1 MFRIIQSNKFA
12 ILIIFLAFLGSCF
25 LSISNL
31 QKYDK
36 NIQNSNNTFYHQ
48 MIKYDT
54 LRFMSGG
61 DEIKDQLKKGVSFF
75 MTGSESFTKYLPSR
89 IAAAYYYFFNI
100 DLFIDSKKEIIRSGV
115 HLPYLIIQSAFYY
128 FSLLI
133 LYFSIK
139 KIFGYNVCILT
150 IIFLSIEP
158 TILQYHSTFWSES
171 YFFSLQIILL
181 SLIIRERKKLFD
193 FFLIGLLCGFMA
205 LQKELAYFYIFII
218 LLYYSFFFKEKI
230 KPVAFIF
237 FSFLL
242 VQLIYGYNNY
252 KRSGEFYIFPATTKF
267 DLHLLIVKD
276 VVTKKEN
283 ITSKDFFLNEGT
295 VALNW
300 MQKNS
305 IEFKLSKQITK
316 PDLWDYRVSILS
328 EKERVA
334 FDGFILERSKYYF
347 FKYPLDFATHAF
359 IKSVHIL
366 LLNPFHVYSDH
377 KYPSGEIYY
386 TSKEHK
392 DLIPYRIIY
401 TLIIY
406 LIILIGLL
414 KIIKKKY
421 FPINIYL
428 FFSIFYF
435 YITISWH
442 GNTRYILP
450 SFIYL
455 SIFFGFGFNT
465 IINFLIKNFNKI
477 DKQKKITL

>member
-1 MFRIIQSNKFA
+1 
-12 ILIIFLAFLGSCF
+12 
-25 LSISNL
+25 
-31 QKYDK
+31 
-36 NIQNSNNTFYHQ
+36 
-48 MIKYDT
+48 
-54 LRFMSGG
+54 
-61 DEIKDQLKKGVSFF
+61 
-75 MTGSESFTKYLPSR
+75 
-89 IAAAYYYFFNI
+89 
-100 DLFIDSKKEIIRSGV
+100 
-115 HLPYLIIQSAFYY
+115 
-128 FSLLI
+128 
-133 LYFSIK
+133 
-139 KIFGYNVCILT
+139 
-150 IIFLSIEP
+150 
-158 TILQYHSTFWSES
+158 
-171 YFFSLQIILL
+171 
-181 SLIIRERKKLFD
+181 
-193 FFLIGLLCGFMA
+193 
-205 LQKELAYFYIFII
+205 

-230 KPVAFIF
+230 KPIAFIF

-295 VALNW
+295 EALNW

-305 IEFKLSKQITK
+305 IEFKLSKEITK

-334 FDGFILERSKYYF
+334 FDEFILERSKYYF

-477 DKQKKITL
+477 DKHKKITL

>member
-1 MFRIIQSNKFA
+1 
-12 ILIIFLAFLGSCF
+12 
-25 LSISNL
+25 
-31 QKYDK
+31 
-36 NIQNSNNTFYHQ
+36 
-48 MIKYDT
+48 
-54 LRFMSGG
+54 
-61 DEIKDQLKKGVSFF
+61 
-75 MTGSESFTKYLPSR
+75 
-89 IAAAYYYFFNI
+89 
-100 DLFIDSKKEIIRSGV
+100 
-115 HLPYLIIQSAFYY
+115 
-128 FSLLI
+128 
-133 LYFSIK
+133 
-139 KIFGYNVCILT
+139 
-150 IIFLSIEP
+150 
-158 TILQYHSTFWSES
+158 
-171 YFFSLQIILL
+171 
-181 SLIIRERKKLFD
+181 
-193 FFLIGLLCGFMA
+193 
-205 LQKELAYFYIFII
+205 
-218 LLYYSFFFKEKI
+218 
-230 KPVAFIF
+230 
-237 FSFLL
+237 
-242 VQLIYGYNNY
+242 
-252 KRSGEFYIFPATTKF
+252 
-267 DLHLLIVKD
+267 LIVKD

-295 VALNW
+295 EALNW

-334 FDGFILERSKYYF
+334 FDEFILKRSKYYF